1 MVLSE
6 IVAHLTALLRAGGPW
21 LGPILAGAA
30 FAEALVMIG
39 VFVPVTPAL
48 LAIGAAVAGHM
59 MGPWLLVWVMGGA
72 FLGNAASYEL
82 GRSLQARGVAAPRMP
97 AKARAVA
104 QDLFLRHGAVAIVV
118 ARFLGPPAT
127 VAPFLA
133 GWSRLPR
140 GRFLAASAVAS
151 LLWPLATAA
160 VGFVGVWLLRR

>member
-1 MVLSE
+1 VPEFL
-6 IVAHLTALLRAGGPW
+6 AHLAALLRAGGPW
-21 LGPILAGAA
+21 LGPILAAAA
-30 FAEALVMIG
+30 FAEAMVMIG

-48 LAIGAAVAGHM
+48 LAIGAAVASRM
-59 MGPWLLVWVMGGA
+59 IGPWLLVWVMAGA

-82 GRSLQARGVAAPRMP
+82 GRSLQARGVAPPRLP

-104 QDLFLRHGAVAIVV
+104 QALFLRHGAVSIVV

-140 GRFLAASAVAS
+140 GRFLAASAAAS

-160 VGFVGVWLLRR
+160 IGFVGVWVLRR